1 MKRERVD
8 LETIHQCKERGQE
21 EYYGCR
27 LIGENVP
34 VISTDA
40 YKECFFSNVQEYFS
54 DDRDLDWRIEKFES
68 MTGFEFVV
76 LDTFVSPD
84 IYSFESLGVADVFVI
99 EFDLKEKIEP
109 PSEKKTLLEKI
120 IHYFI

>member
-8 LETIHQCKERGQE
+8 LETIHQFKERGQE

-34 VISTDA
+34 VISTDV
-40 YKECFFSNVQEYFS
+40 YKECFFSDIREYFS
-54 DDRDLDWRIEKFES
+54 DDRDLSWRIEMFES
-68 MTGFEFVV
+68 MTEYEFVI
-76 LDTFVSPD
+76 LDTFIGTDV
-84 IYSFESLGVADVFVI
+84 YNFESFGVADVFVI

-109 PSEKKTLLEKI
+109 PPAKLTLFEKLI
-120 IHYFI
+120 RYFI